1 MLSRLF
7 ILWLNN
13 KVCIYHNLFMCSS
26 DDGYLDCFHLLAIS
40 NSAVM
45 SIHVH
50 VLVFSSFGYIYGIVT
65 SFFLLG
71 GERCCGMWDL
81 VPGEELTL
89 PCCIGSAEP

>member
-1 MLSRLF
+1 MYMYLF
-7 ILWLNN
+7 SVL
-13 KVCIYHNLFMCSS
+13 
-26 DDGYLDCFHLLAIS
+26 LD
-40 NSAVM
+40 
-45 SIHVH
+45 
-50 VLVFSSFGYIYGIVT
+50 IYGIVT